1 MKVFMCRECED
12 PCILISRDGDVAPP
26 LFCPFNPGIDPVWRE
41 LEEVEEKDNIL

>member
-12 PCILISRDGDVAPP
+12 PCILITTDDEAALP
-26 LFCPFNPGIDPVWRE
+26 LLCPWSDDNAPVWRE